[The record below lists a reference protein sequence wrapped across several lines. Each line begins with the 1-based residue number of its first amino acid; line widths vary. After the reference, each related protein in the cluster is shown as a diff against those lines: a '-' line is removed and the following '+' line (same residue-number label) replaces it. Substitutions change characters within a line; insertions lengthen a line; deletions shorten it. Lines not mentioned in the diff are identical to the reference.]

1 MEKTQ
6 VPVHRNYVG
15 FQWSAGNPVLDKIDR
30 LLENEDREVGDL
42 QEIIELLGHELDE
55 LESGEY
61 RSLPRL
67 HTGITNFDQK
77 DLLRY
82 SRAIAIG
89 VQMKVPFADKLFISL
104 KSLEDKWP
112 PMCSLH
118 CREMGDLSRFW
129 TVFRTLDKKQDTTL
143 IDQTFEVAYVE

>member
-30 LLENEDREVGDL
+30 LLENEDREVDDL
-42 QEIIELLGHELDE
+42 HEIITLLGQELDE
-55 LESGEY
+55 LESGVQ
-61 RSLPRL
+61 RTLPPL

-77 DLLRY
+77 DLMRY
-82 SRAIAIG
+82 SRAIAMSL
-89 VQMKVPFADKLFISL
+89 QMKVPFVDKLFISL
-104 KSLEDKWP
+104 RSLEDKWP
-112 PMCSLH
+112 TMYSLH
-118 CREMGDLSRFW
+118 CEEMCDLSRFW

-143 IDQTFEVAYVE
+143 LDKTFEISYIE